1 MNRKK
6 NRQTEQKKPCK
17 TNIQIKE
24 TSINDISSRN
34 ASYSPNSQSKEIY
47 QSSSENSS
55 CSNTRSEKADILK
68 KIESDNNNN
77 NNSAKQEA
85 SNSNGQNENSS
96 GSFIPLS
103 ISTKAEQIHYFP
115 NANRHNYFIGNPFN
129 NQQSIVNN
137 PLTIMAIQ
145 NSHLNQQRNQVFIPY
160 SNNFIQNQNIY
171 MTNIQNIGNRLQ
183 NNLETYYI
191 LIPVNPN
198 SMENPQSHNFKCL
211 GNYS

>member
-6 NRQTEQKKPCK
+6 NRQTEQKKPSK
-17 TNIQIKE
+17 TNNKLKE

-47 QSSSENSS
+47 QSSSEHSS
-55 CSNTRSEKADILK
+55 CSNIRSEKADILK

-77 NNSAKQEA
+77 NNNSTKQET
-85 SNSNGQNENSS
+85 SNSNGQNDNSS

-103 ISTKAEQIHYFP
+103 ISTKAEQAQYFP
-115 NANRHNYFIGNPFN
+115 NTNRHNYFIGNSFR

-137 PLTIMAIQ
+137 PLNIMAIQ
-145 NSHLNQQRNQVFIPY
+145 NSQLNQQRNQVFIPY

-171 MTNIQNIGNRLQ
+171 MANFQNIGNRLQ
-183 NNLETYYI
+183 NNLETYYV
-191 LIPVNPN
+191 LMPLNPN
-198 SMENPQSHNFKCL
+198 SMENPQSHNYKCF
-211 GNYS
+211 GNY